1 MSQPEAIFR
10 KEAGSRRLTAGF
22 QSLIRVRIE
31 HLWMGLP
38 ILATLLRGMMFPLPL
53 YDFWWHLKLGEL
65 IVTTGS
71 IPRTDIFSYT
81 TFGKT
86 FVVQN
91 WLSEVLFYLV
101 YLGGGPQL
109 LIALNA
115 ALLVAVLLPVYA
127 LCLRS
132 TENLRLSACIAIL
145 TSVTFFGYPR
155 PQVFSFVLFSV
166 FYLILEEYRLK
177 RSDHVLMLPL
187 LMAAWVNLHGA
198 FVMGLGLTGL
208 YLGTETVRRFALP
221 ATQRVLSP
229 AKLGKLG
236 AALGLSAVATLANP
250 ETYRVY
256 AYVRTVISD
265 QASQKFVAEWQPPVI
280 SSFQGF
286 FLFYGLFFACLVT
299 LFYSRSRLELTELI
313 LFTGFSAFALS
324 ATRNTMWFTIV
335 ATPILARHLN
345 SIFAGI
351 SQTETHTWLGKIRR
365 KMAERSR
372 ASGPLYG
379 LNFTLVCLACLA
391 LVANSPWLTPRLT
404 NATLL
409 DSQTPVGAVD
419 YIEKHRIKD
428 RIFHPQAYGDYLIW
442 RLWPDQKSFIDSRV
456 HAFSKGFV
464 SDYLTLSYDSRWE
477 DKLEKYKVRFLLL
490 SKVTDRESES
500 EREIKNQAQKSK
512 KWQVI
517 YEDELAVLYRK
528 R

>member
-198 FVMGLGLTGL
+198 F
-208 YLGTETVRRFALP
+208 
-221 ATQRVLSP
+221 
-229 AKLGKLG
+229 
-236 AALGLSAVATLANP
+236 
-250 ETYRVY
+250 
-256 AYVRTVISD
+256 
-265 QASQKFVAEWQPPVI
+265 
-280 SSFQGF
+280 
-286 FLFYGLFFACLVT
+286 
-299 LFYSRSRLELTELI
+299 
-313 LFTGFSAFALS
+313 
-324 ATRNTMWFTIV
+324 
-335 ATPILARHLN
+335 
-345 SIFAGI
+345 
-351 SQTETHTWLGKIRR
+351 
-365 KMAERSR
+365 
-372 ASGPLYG
+372 
-379 LNFTLVCLACLA
+379 
-391 LVANSPWLTPRLT
+391 
-404 NATLL
+404 
-409 DSQTPVGAVD
+409 
-419 YIEKHRIKD
+419 
-428 RIFHPQAYGDYLIW
+428 
-442 RLWPDQKSFIDSRV
+442 
-456 HAFSKGFV
+456 
-464 SDYLTLSYDSRWE
+464 
-477 DKLEKYKVRFLLL
+477 
-490 SKVTDRESES
+490 
-500 EREIKNQAQKSK
+500 
-512 KWQVI
+512 
-517 YEDELAVLYRK
+517 
-528 R
+528 